1 MDEIKMEPE
10 VDLLG
15 LEPHNTCEIKENTTL
30 SEEGDLS
37 HLQVPGIKT
46 ECLDHSYDLTS
57 EVKVEDTPEPV
68 SFRMMK
74 CEVEDTPQPVSFPI
88 VKSEVESTPVPITF
102 PMVKSEVDEDSF
114 DLNRLHEE
122 EKVEISSKEDKV
134 LLDSNASNVKK
145 SRSPECDVISRNED
159 ELTQCC
165 SYNLDS
171 SFASNLSHESN
182 KCSICNEVF
191 ATAQSLKRHLQTH
204 ILKKSLICDICGKCF
219 SRSRD
224 LKKSF
229 PHTHWGETF
238 EMRSMWKIL
247 LTIGKS

>member
-57 EVKVEDTPEPV
+57 E
-68 SFRMMK
+68 
-74 CEVEDTPQPVSFPI
+74 
-88 VKSEVESTPVPITF
+88 
-102 PMVKSEVDEDSF
+102 EDSF

>member
-134 LLDSNASNVKK
+134 LLDSDGLLALRPTPKLEYQPPSAVRNCSFNIFTATLHIW
-145 SRSPECDVISRNED
+145 RPSPLSTTED
-159 ELTQCC
+159 APCRGNRDPQ
-165 SYNLDS
+165 YMNL
-171 SFASNLSHESN
+171 
-182 KCSICNEVF
+182 
-191 ATAQSLKRHLQTH
+191 HLH
-204 ILKKSLICDICGKCF
+204 
-219 SRSRD
+219 
-224 LKKSF
+224 
-229 PHTHWGETF
+229 
-238 EMRSMWKIL
+238 
-247 LTIGKS
+247 